1 MSSFT
6 KSQSMAVR
14 HQDGPLMVLAGPGS
28 GKTTVV
34 TKRVQYMVQEYG
46 IPAASILVITFT
58 KAAATEMKERF
69 LRLMKE
75 PHTNVSFGTFHAV
88 FFSILKLAYGFTAG
102 NILREEVRYQYL
114 KETVDRL
121 RLEVDDE
128 SEFLS
133 GISAEIS
140 LLKNERISLEH
151 YFSKNC
157 SEEVFRTIYTEYEEK
172 KRRARLIDFD
182 DMLLYTWELLTKRPD
197 ILSAWQKKFRYIL
210 VDEFQDINQLQYD
223 ILKLL
228 AAPEDN
234 LFIVGDDDQSIY
246 RFRGAKPEI
255 MLNFQKDYPSAG
267 QVILNDNFRST
278 RQIVEAAGRVI
289 CCNQMRFSKDIQAR
303 GGEGSPVRVLEFP
316 DQQQECIY
324 ILRELQRYREQGRVW
339 SDTAVIYRTNTQ
351 PRVLLQKLMEF
362 NIPFRVRDQMP
373 NLFEHWIAGNLF
385 CYIRLAMGSRQ
396 RKDLLPI
403 LNRPKRYM
411 NRECLDDE
419 IISWEHMLTY
429 YQDKGY
435 VCDRIEKL
443 QYDLKMLERMGPF
456 AAVSYIRH
464 VIGYDDYLRE
474 YAQFRRM
481 KDEELFEVLGELEE
495 SARSCRTY
503 EEWFAYVDRYKE
515 EMEQMRR
522 RQQEVKDGVQLTTMH
537 SSKGLEY
544 EQVFILDAAEGI
556 TPYKKA
562 VLDADLE
569 EERRMFYVAMTRAKK
584 ELTICLA
591 KKQGSH
597 ELAPSRFLQELRAAP
612 PGVGERKPVRSPGPA
627 SDRSSGPDSRSGRP
641 GSGRRVNPLEKE
653 MERIRMNRRR
663 GS

>member
-1 MSSFT
+1 
-6 KSQSMAVR
+6 MAVR

-34 TKRVQYMVQEYG
+34 TRRIQYMVQEYG
-46 IPAASILVITFT
+46 ISASSILVITFT
-58 KAAATEMKERF
+58 RAAAAEMKERF

-75 PHTNVSFGTFHAV
+75 EHTTVSFGTFHAV
-88 FFSILKLAYGFTAG
+88 FFNILKLAYGFTAG
-102 NILREEVRYQYL
+102 NILREEVRYRYL
-114 KETVDRL
+114 KEAVDRL
-121 RLEVDDE
+121 RLELEDE

-140 LLKNERISLEH
+140 LVKNERISLEH

-157 SEEVFRTIYTEYEEK
+157 SEEIFRMIYTEYEEK
-172 KRRARLIDFD
+172 KQLARLVDFD
-182 DMLLYTWELLTKRPD
+182 DMLLYTWELLTRRPD
-197 ILSAWQKKFRYIL
+197 ILSAWQQKFRYIL

-228 AAPEDN
+228 AAPENN

-255 MLNFQKDYPSAG
+255 MLNFQKDYPEAG
-267 QVILNDNFRST
+267 QVVLNDNFRST
-278 RQIVEAAGRVI
+278 GQIVEAAVRVI
-289 CCNQMRFSKDIQAR
+289 GCNRMRFPKEIKAR
-303 GGEGSPVRVLEFP
+303 GGNGSPVRVLEFP

-324 ILRELQRYREQGRVW
+324 ILKELQRYREQGKAW

-351 PRVLLQKLMEF
+351 PRILLQKLTEF

-373 NLFEHWIAGNLF
+373 NLFEHWIARNIF

-396 RKDLLPI
+396 RKHLLPI
-403 LNRPKRYM
+403 LNRPKRYL

-419 IISWEHMLTY
+419 IISWEHMLAY

-443 QYDLKMLERMGPF
+443 QYDLKMLARMGPF

-481 KDEELFEVLGELEE
+481 KEEELFDVMGELEE
-495 SARSCRTY
+495 SARSCRTC
-503 EEWFAYVDRYKE
+503 EEWFEYVDKYKE
-515 EMEQMRR
+515 EMEDMRR

-584 ELTICLA
+584 ELTICYS

-597 ELAPSRFLQELRAAP
+597 ELAPSRFLKELQGGEQPKAGEMRRRRT
-612 PGVGERKPVRSPGPA
+612 GMERKT
-627 SDRSSGPDSRSGRP
+627 
-641 GSGRRVNPLEKE
+641 
-653 MERIRMNRRR
+653 
-663 GS
+663 

>member
-1 MSSFT
+1 
-6 KSQSMAVR
+6 MAVR

-34 TKRVQYMVQEYG
+34 TRRIQYMVQEYG
-46 IPAASILVITFT
+46 ISASSILVITFT
-58 KAAATEMKERF
+58 RAAAAEMKERF

-75 PHTNVSFGTFHAV
+75 EHTTVSFGTFHAV
-88 FFSILKLAYGFTAG
+88 FFNILKLAYGFTAG
-102 NILREEVRYQYL
+102 NILREEVRYRYL
-114 KETVDRL
+114 KEAVDRL
-121 RLEVDDE
+121 RLELEDE

-140 LLKNERISLEH
+140 LVKNERISLEH
-151 YFSKNC
+151 YFSQNC
-157 SEEVFRTIYTEYEEK
+157 SEEIFRMIYTEYEEK
-172 KRRARLIDFD
+172 KQLARLVDFD
-182 DMLLYTWELLTKRPD
+182 DMLLYTWELLTRRPD
-197 ILSAWQKKFRYIL
+197 ILSAWQQKFRYIL

-228 AAPEDN
+228 AAPENN

-255 MLNFQKDYPSAG
+255 MLNFQKDYPEAG
-267 QVILNDNFRST
+267 QVVLNDNFRST
-278 RQIVEAAGRVI
+278 GQIVEAAVRVI
-289 CCNQMRFSKDIQAR
+289 GCNRMRFPKEIKAR
-303 GGEGSPVRVLEFP
+303 GGNGSPVRVLEFP

-324 ILRELQRYREQGRVW
+324 ILKELQRYREQGKAW

-351 PRVLLQKLMEF
+351 PRILLQKLTEF

-373 NLFEHWIAGNLF
+373 NLFEHWIARNIF

-396 RKDLLPI
+396 RKHLLPI
-403 LNRPKRYM
+403 LNRPKRYL

-419 IISWEHMLTY
+419 IISWEHMLAY

-443 QYDLKMLERMGPF
+443 QYDLKMLARMGPF

-481 KDEELFEVLGELEE
+481 KEEELFDVMGELEE
-495 SARSCRTY
+495 SARSCRTC
-503 EEWFAYVDRYKE
+503 EEWFEYVDKYKE
-515 EMEQMRR
+515 EMEDMRR

-584 ELTICLA
+584 ELTICYS

-597 ELAPSRFLQELRAAP
+597 ELAPSRFLKELRGGEQPKA
-612 PGVGERKPVRSPGPA
+612 GEMRRRRTGMERKT
-627 SDRSSGPDSRSGRP
+627 
-641 GSGRRVNPLEKE
+641 
-653 MERIRMNRRR
+653 
-663 GS
+663 

>member
-1 MSSFT
+1 
-6 KSQSMAVR
+6 MAVR
-14 HQDGPLMVLAGPGS
+14 HQDGPLLVLAGPGS

-46 IPAASILVITFT
+46 IPASSILVITFT
-58 KAAATEMKERF
+58 KAAATEMKERY

-75 PHTNVSFGTFHAV
+75 EHTTVSFGTFHGI

-114 KETVDRL
+114 KEAVERL
-121 RLEVDDE
+121 RLEIDDE
-128 SEFLS
+128 NEFLS
-133 GISAEIS
+133 AVSAEIS
-140 LLKNERISLEH
+140 LLKNERIALEH

-157 SEEVFRTIYTEYEEK
+157 SEEIFRKIYEEYERK
-172 KRRARLIDFD
+172 KRQSRQIDFD
-182 DMLLYTWELLTKRPD
+182 DMLSCTWELLTKRPD

-228 AAPEDN
+228 AAPENN

-255 MLNFQKDYPSAG
+255 MLNFQKDYPEAE
-267 QVILNDNFRST
+267 QVVLNDNFRST
-278 RQIVEAAGRVI
+278 VQIVEAAGNVI
-289 CCNQMRFSKDIQAR
+289 GQNQMRFPKEIQAR
-303 GGEGSPVRVLEFP
+303 GGDGMPVRILEFA
-316 DQQQECIY
+316 DQQEECLY
-324 ILRELQRYREQGRVW
+324 ILKELERHRTQGGKW
-339 SDTAVIYRTNTQ
+339 SDAAVICRTNTQ
-351 PRVLLQKLMEF
+351 PRILVQRLMEY
-362 NIPFRVRDQMP
+362 NIPFRVRDQIP
-373 NLFEHWIAGNLF
+373 NLFEHWIARNIF
-385 CYIRLAMGSRQ
+385 CYIRLAMGSGL
-396 RKDLLPI
+396 RKDLLPV

-419 IISWEHMLTY
+419 VISWEHMLSY
-429 YQDKGY
+429 YQDKEY

-443 QYDLKMLERMGPF
+443 QYDLKMLGKMGPF

-481 KDEELFEVLGELEE
+481 REEELFDLLRELEE
-495 SARSCRTY
+495 SARTCRTY
-503 EEWFAYVDRYKE
+503 EEWFQYMDNYKE
-515 EMEQMRR
+515 EMECMRR
-522 RQQEVKDGVQLTTMH
+522 QQQEVKDGVQITTMH

-544 EQVFILDAAEGI
+544 EKVWIPDVAEGI

-562 VLDADLE
+562 VLDEDLE

-584 ELTICLA
+584 ELTICYA
-591 KKQGSH
+591 KKQLSH
-597 ELAPSRFLQELRAAP
+597 EMKPSRFIQEIRGYQSTDYGADKQ
-612 PGVGERKPVRSPGPA
+612 GNHEI
-627 SDRSSGPDSRSGRP
+627 GR
-641 GSGRRVNPLEKE
+641 NPLTKE
-653 MERIRMNRRR
+653 MERIRKKRRR
-663 GS
+663 EP